1 MAPEPGQLDIV
12 VSIGDAGR
20 SLFVCQ
26 EPFSKVCARVLFG
39 GMVLAWE
46 DTAGCHSE
54 TCEANGSVGAVAVML
69 VVVVEFDDDAWDF
82 DARCLPV
89 L

>member
-1 MAPEPGQLDIV
+1 
-12 VSIGDAGR
+12 
-20 SLFVCQ
+20 
-26 EPFSKVCARVLFG
+26 
-39 GMVLAWE
+39 MVLAWE